1 MPTTWTHQLPMR
13 WADLD
18 MLNHVNNV
26 TYLEYAAESQAL
38 LTADGSLPSDR
49 PGEVTVRFKVP
60 MQLSRTPV
68 TVVSHRDGP
77 GLGQEI
83 CSGPDG
89 STVNARIVTTWDS
102 VEAPPVPDGAESLDV
117 RVRVGDVDARGAV
130 TVPQAF
136 ELFQESRILLL
147 ANRLSRRAFGQF
159 VAGTVTVRFHG
170 DLRWRQ
176 QPYEAFGWLSRAS
189 NRSFTVETVIQDGG
203 APLLSAT
210 SMLVG
215 FDLDTQQ
222 SRTFTDEE
230 CDILRGAVLV

>member
-1 MPTTWTHQLPMR
+1 MR

-26 TYLEYAAESQAL
+26 TYLAYAAEARAL
-38 LTADGSLPSDR
+38 LAAEGSLPSER
-49 PGEVTVRFKVP
+49 PAEVTVRFKVP

-68 TVVSHRDGP
+68 TVVSHRDDA

-83 CSGPDG
+83 CSGPDAT
-89 STVNARIVTTWDS
+89 TVNARIVTTWDP
-102 VEAPPVPDGAESLDV
+102 VEAPPVPVGAESLDTCV
-117 RVRVGDVDARGAV
+117 RIGDVDGRGTV

-147 ANRLSRRAFGQF
+147 ANHLSHRAFGQF

-170 DLRWRQ
+170 DLEWRQ
-176 QPYEAFGWLSRAS
+176 QPYEALGWISRVS

-203 APLLSAT
+203 TPLLSAK

-215 FDLDTQQ
+215 FDLDTQR

-230 CDILRGAVLV
+230 CDILRGALL